1 MSRIYEAI
9 KKAEESRSKTGWESG
24 GGLSLMELPERR
36 RNPRWEPEVKTAPD
50 CGPSEAPVE
59 FDASALVTINPA
71 GPDEI
76 FLVPTLAEDAA
87 EVDVSM
93 PVDENLME
101 RDNLPMW
108 EVVEALERAFSRIAH
123 ECVVET
129 SALQTQK
136 AAKEVETASDLS
148 PSQDAVS
155 AAIRVVQDTVVQET
169 VVQETVVQETAG
181 QEIPEVVEPDSL
193 SVADGGP
200 AEICDVPGQVVET
213 AGDPWQTA
221 LVAGARETLPPPS
234 LLSFFGLNQQPFDVT
249 PDPAYLYLSRAHREA
264 LTSLSQGIENLRGF
278 MTLVANPGLGKTT
291 LLNKL
296 TEDLGER
303 ARVVHLFQ
311 TQCNSG
317 ELLRYLLTELGV
329 KYDAS
334 DVVAMHRT
342 LNEILFQEM
351 LQGRRFV
358 LIVDEAQNL
367 QDSVLETIRLLSDFE
382 TTHSKLIQIVL
393 AGQPQ
398 LVNTL
403 LRPGL
408 SQLRQRIGMVANLKP
423 LDAGEVA
430 EYIEHRLRTAG
441 MCEKPVFTRD
451 AMNAIARQSQG
462 TPRCINNL
470 CFNAMLSGYSAKQ
483 EIIDV
488 QMVENVAQKLNLESL
503 ILSS

>member
-9 KKAEESRSKTGWESG
+9 KKAEESRSKTDWESG

-50 CGPSEAPVE
+50 CAPSEAPVE
-59 FDASALVTINPA
+59 FEASALVTINPA

-76 FLVPTLAEDAA
+76 FLVPTFVEGAA
-87 EVDVSM
+87 EADASL
-93 PVDENLME
+93 PVDESIME
-101 RDNLPMW
+101 RDTLPMW

-136 AAKEVETASDLS
+136 AAKEEEIASSLY
-148 PSQDAVS
+148 PSQDAVN
-155 AAIRVVQDTVVQET
+155 AAICA
-169 VVQETVVQETAG
+169 VQETVVQETAV
-181 QEIPEVVEPDSL
+181 QETPAVAELAPVL
-193 SVADGGP
+193 VADGGLE
-200 AEICDVPGQVVET
+200 EIRAISGQASET
-213 AGDPWQTA
+213 AGDVPQTA
-221 LVAGARETLPPPS
+221 LVAGYKETLPPSS

-264 LTSLSQGIENLRGF
+264 LTSLTQGIENLRGF

-329 KYDAS
+329 KYDAG
-334 DVVAMHRT
+334 DVVEMHRA
-342 LNEILFQEM
+342 LNEILFEEM

-423 LDAGEVA
+423 LDAAEVA

-441 MCEKPVFTRD
+441 SCEKPLFTRD
-451 AMNAIARQSQG
+451 AMHAIAKRSQG

-483 EIIDV
+483 EIIDI
-488 QMVENVAQKLNLESL
+488 QMVENVARKLDLESL
-503 ILSS
+503 VLSC

>member
-9 KKAEESRSKTGWESG
+9 KKAEQSRSKTDWESG
-24 GGLSLMELPERR
+24 GGLGLMELPERR
-36 RNPRWEPEVKTAPD
+36 RSPRWEPEVKTAHD
-50 CGPSEAPVE
+50 CASSEVPVE
-59 FDASALVTINPA
+59 FEASALVTINPA
-71 GPDEI
+71 APDEI
-76 FLVPTLAEDAA
+76 FLVPTFAEGAA
-87 EVDVSM
+87 EADASL
-93 PVDENLME
+93 PADESIME
-101 RDNLPMW
+101 RDTLPMW

-136 AAKEVETASDLS
+136 AAKEVEIASSSS

-155 AAIRVVQDTVVQET
+155 TAICVVQEAA
-169 VVQETVVQETAG
+169 VQETPA
-181 QEIPEVVEPDSL
+181 VVEPAL
-193 SVADGGP
+193 LLVADGGP
-200 AEICDVPGQVVET
+200 SEISDIPGQEGEA
-213 AGDPWQTA
+213 AGDPPRTN
-221 LVAGARETLPPPS
+221 LVAGPKEHLPPSS
-234 LLSFFGLNQQPFDVT
+234 LVSFFGLNQQPFDVT

-329 KYDAS
+329 KFDAT
-334 DVVAMHRT
+334 DVVSMHRT
-342 LNEILFQEM
+342 LNEILFEEM
-351 LQGRRFV
+351 LRGRRFV

-423 LDAGEVA
+423 LDAAEVA

-441 MCEKPVFTRD
+441 SCEKPVFTRD
-451 AMNAIARQSQG
+451 AMNAIAKRSQG

-470 CFNAMLSGYSAKQ
+470 CFNAMLSGYSTKQ
-483 EIIDV
+483 EVIDI
-488 QMVENVAQKLNLESL
+488 QIVENVAQKLDLESL
-503 ILSS
+503 VLSS